1 MIRGTLRHFIGKRQ
15 AAALVGALMGEE
27 NEHFKKLLQDLKA
40 TIETMPKTYETDG
53 MGDKAPVTLHY
64 FLGGSD
70 WWIIEKDM
78 KEEQLQAFGYVCL
91 NGWKDFAELG
101 YISIEELI
109 TVGAELDLHWI
120 VKTIGEIK
128 KELHGIEELK
138 ESCTG

>member
-15 AAALVGALMGEE
+15 ADALVSALMGEE
-27 NEHFKKLLQDLKA
+27 KEHFKKILQDLKA
-40 TIETMPKTYETDG
+40 TIENMPKTYETDG
-53 MGDKAPVTLHY
+53 MGDNAPITLHY

-78 KEEQLQAFGYVCL
+78 EEEQLQAFGYVCL
-91 NGWKDFAELG
+91 NGWKDCAELG

-109 TVGAELDLHWI
+109 MVGAELDLHFT

-128 KELHGIEELK
+128 KELH
-138 ESCTG
+138 CRF